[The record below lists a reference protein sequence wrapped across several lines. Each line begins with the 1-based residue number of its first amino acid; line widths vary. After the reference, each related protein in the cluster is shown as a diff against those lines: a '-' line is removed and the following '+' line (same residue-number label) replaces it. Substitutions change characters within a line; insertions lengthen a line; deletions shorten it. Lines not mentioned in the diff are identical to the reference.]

1 MNDATQVIE
10 AYKSFRSKKWMPGG
24 QGALA
29 SLCSIND
36 NSSKVYV
43 TPDQIRDDLS
53 NSDLFLL
60 RNLYGSN
67 EMQAPLN
74 SFDETLTIS
83 RWTPIFLEIIARFPK
98 TRAIA
103 QLCTKW
109 SVLAARMSLEAWKK
123 KADQHPNVLRLSHW
137 ELLNHLGASNEL
149 LIPVVSLSSGDT
161 LLAETKN
168 SLSLYPNTC
177 AILIRD
183 YGIVVWGESFS
194 DLERR
199 VEILEHV
206 CELQTISFTLFP

>member
-1 MNDATQVIE
+1 MNDAKRVIE
-10 AYKSFRSKKWMPGG
+10 AYKKFRSKNWMPGG

-29 SLCSIND
+29 SLCSINE
-36 NSSKVYV
+36 NSNKVYV
-43 TPDQIRDDLS
+43 TPDQIRDELS

-60 RNLYGSN
+60 RNLYGAN

-83 RWTPIFLEIIARFPK
+83 RWTPVFLEIISKFPK

-109 SVLAARMSLEAWKK
+109 SVLAGRMSLEAWKK

-137 ELLNHLGASNEL
+137 ELLDHLSSSEEL
-149 LIPVVSLSSGDT
+149 LIPVVNLARGEALLS
-161 LLAETKN
+161 ETKN
-168 SLSLYPNTC
+168 LLSLYPDTC

-183 YGIVVWGESFS
+183 YGIVVWGDSFS

-206 CELQTISFTLFP
+206 CELQTISFTLFS